1 MRPFHLPPPPYPK
14 PELAGNSYA
23 VSVWGIFVKERN
35 MNDANEKI
43 AKAVTGSFHK
53 IERSVIDGYTKIE
66 DRFIDAYLTKDGE
79 TVSGAKERLRQEQ
92 AQRQKDK

>member
-35 MNDANEKI
+35 MNDGKI
-43 AKAVTGSFHK
+43 KPYKGK
-53 IERSVIDGYTKIE
+53 
-66 DRFIDAYLTKDGE
+66 
-79 TVSGAKERLRQEQ
+79 
-92 AQRQKDK
+92 